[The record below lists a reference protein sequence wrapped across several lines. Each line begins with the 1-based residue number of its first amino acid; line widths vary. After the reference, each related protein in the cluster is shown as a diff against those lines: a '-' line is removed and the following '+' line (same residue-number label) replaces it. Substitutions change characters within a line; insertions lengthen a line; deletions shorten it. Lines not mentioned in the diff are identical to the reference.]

1 MNILSTTTPK
11 ARKQHR
17 CNYCYG
23 FIEIGEVYENSSI
36 ENDGTVY
43 TWKSHVN
50 CQKTAEKLNMFEQD
64 RDNGVTE
71 DTFREYIQEE
81 YYTLIEE
88 TSIEKIPFSQK
99 LEFVIKH
106 HLQP

>member
-1 MNILSTTTPK
+1 MKILSTTTPK

-17 CNYCYG
+17 CDYCYG
-23 FIEIGEVYENSSI
+23 FIEIGEVYENNSI

-43 TWKSHVN
+43 TWKSHIN
-50 CQKTAEKLNMFEQD
+50 CQKLAKKLNMFEEN

-71 DTFREYIQEE
+71 DVFTEYIIEE
-81 YYTLIEE
+81 YSTITEE
-88 TSIEKIPFSQK
+88 NSTEKIPFSQK
-99 LEFVIKH
+99 LEIVIKH